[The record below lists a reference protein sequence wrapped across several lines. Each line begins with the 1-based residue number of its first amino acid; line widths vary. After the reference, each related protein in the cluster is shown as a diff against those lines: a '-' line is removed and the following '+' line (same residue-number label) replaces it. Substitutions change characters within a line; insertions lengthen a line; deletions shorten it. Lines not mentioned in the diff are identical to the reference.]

1 MAELHAVP
9 TDYLVSCLEGG
20 ETARQFMSRFTSAI
34 YKVESA
40 GHDCAAVVSHGAALR
55 VWTLAQDPGF
65 GLKKAPPLS
74 NTQWI
79 VMNGSCQEGWSIE
92 RWGDAVA

>member
-1 MAELHAVP
+1 M
-9 TDYLVSCLEGG
+9 
-20 ETARQFMSRFTSAI
+20 
-34 YKVESA
+34 
-40 GHDCAAVVSHGAALR
+40 
-55 VWTLAQDPGF
+55 WTLAQDPGF